1 METSVTIMCTN
12 FNKEIV
18 NKYPDYH
25 LIDTSFNVQSL
36 TKYRKIIFFN
46 VFNELKED
54 KIKEIFKYL
63 DDNKI
68 AYINVTNNIE
78 EVLLT
83 KYLIIYDKD
92 NILIEG
98 NTLDVLKEEKLL
110 KRIGVHEPFI
120 CDLSL
125 LLKDYGLVNKIYL
138 DKEALVGD
146 LWK

>member
-12 FNKEIV
+12 FNKEII
-18 NKYPDYH
+18 NKYSDYH
-25 LIDTSFNVQSL
+25 LIDKSFEIKDL
-36 TKYRKIIFFN
+36 DKFKKIIFFN
-46 VFNELKED
+46 VFNEIEEN
-54 KIKEIFKYL
+54 KIKEIYKYL
-63 DDNKI
+63 DENNI

-110 KRIGVHEPFI
+110 KRIGIYEPFI

-125 LLKDYGLVNKIYL
+125 LLKDYGLINKIYL
-138 DKEALVGD
+138 DKETLVGD